1 MVFARFFMRGK
12 EQICGDIKR
21 VRIRKYFL
29 FYLLIQNGDV
39 YTAAKLSCKRIA
51 NNLPVRYLFLVIY
64 FGTVIDLFCRLER
77 P

>member
-12 EQICGDIKR
+12 EQIYGDIKR

-39 YTAAKLSCKRIA
+39 YTAAKLSCKQIA
-51 NNLPVRYLFLVIY
+51 NNRPVRYLF
-64 FGTVIDLFCRLER
+64 FSDLFLNRD
-77 P
+77 